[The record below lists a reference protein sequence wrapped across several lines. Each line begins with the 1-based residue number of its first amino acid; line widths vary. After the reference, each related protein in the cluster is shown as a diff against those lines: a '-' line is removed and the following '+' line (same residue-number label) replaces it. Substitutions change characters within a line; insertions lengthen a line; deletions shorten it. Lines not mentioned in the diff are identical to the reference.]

1 MLKKSLG
8 FGLILVAAAS
18 GLFGCSTAPRR
29 AEVRPV
35 EVQAPP
41 QSVPAIDPAEME
53 RLKQELNDQQAALAR
68 SEADKRELED
78 KLNDALA
85 SKKTPVKKTEDSYL
99 K

>member
-1 MLKKSLG
+1 MLKKLG
-8 FGLILVAAAS
+8 LGLGLIVATA

-35 EVQAPP
+35 EVQAP
-41 QSVPAIDPAEME
+41 SAPAIDPAEME

-85 SKKTPVKKTEDSYL
+85 AKKTPVKKTDDSYL

>member
-1 MLKKSLG
+1 MLKNLG
-8 FGLILVAAAS
+8 LGLVLIATAM
-18 GLFGCSTAPRR
+18 GLLGCSTAPRR

-35 EVQAPP
+35 EIQAQP
-41 QSVPAIDPAEME
+41 QSAPAVDPAEME

-85 SKKTPVKKTEDSYL
+85 SKKAPAKKTEDSYL